1 MTRPPQAADGTR
13 HVTGAFGLRMLDE
26 SDWEPVD
33 DQLAVGAELD
43 EYDPATGH
51 AYEAGVTYSEEDDD
65 IGPFDVDA

>member
-1 MTRPPQAADGTR
+1 
-13 HVTGAFGLRMLDE
+13 MLDE